1 MFLSNQVDLLA
12 RQLDLN
18 RSCIRRITLGQTQS
32 SIIPSVPAPHPA
44 MLRSWGD
51 PTEGIGAHFLGRW
64 GLPHIRFRL
73 ATDAYGVSKLVIPP
87 NVECLGRIGH
97 LAYRELLQKAEFVV
111 SPTPDLKYPAGASV
125 LSEGFAC
132 GRPAVVTRT
141 AALAEYARP
150 EAAALYGLGDGES
163 LKEEIETLHADADRR
178 VSMGLEA
185 RKLAIELFD
194 SRSMWSQVAA
204 LIGEALA

>member
-1 MFLSNQVDLLA
+1 MGRPDGRDWHTFLKA
-12 RQLDLN
+12 A
-18 RSCIRRITLGQTQS
+18 G
-32 SIIPSVPAPHPA
+32 
-44 MLRSWGD
+44 
-51 PTEGIGAHFLGRW
+51 

-73 ATDAYGVSKLVIPP
+73 ATDAYGVSNLVIPP
-87 NVECLGRIGH
+87 NVECLGRIDH

-111 SPTPDLKYPAGASV
+111 IPTPDLKYPAGSCV
-125 LSEGFAC
+125 LLEGFAC

-150 EAAALYGLGDGES
+150 GAAALYGLGDVES